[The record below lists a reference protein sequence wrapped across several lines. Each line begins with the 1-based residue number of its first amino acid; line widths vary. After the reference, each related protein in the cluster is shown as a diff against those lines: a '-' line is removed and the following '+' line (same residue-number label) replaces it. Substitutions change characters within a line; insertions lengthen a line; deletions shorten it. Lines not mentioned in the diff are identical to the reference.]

1 MYIKVKQM
9 TSETGLIHLM
19 FNQNM
24 HPALEG
30 EDALIGKLKKLM
42 QININNSV
50 NSPWATADR
59 WSPMVG
65 FKEVIDQLNNMGFR
79 YVCIWFDGTWPGA
92 GEFEDELMKSIDEW
106 NKTDW
111 LAAGHIL
118 QHDNDAP
125 KWHEQCVI
133 LNVEEYQ
140 KLARGIETFVDN
152 QDQLINFP
160 EYKSSM
166 EHMHKNE
173 NGASYTPKW
182 VAGVDSL
189 TSDDYE
195 IKPEPDHYDDSLFL
209 NTLFPIAV
217 RNGLV
222 IHNLDYNVRDKKI
235 CVYVEDDME
244 FTKSWFFDYD
254 FNTRLSLDESRSY
267 GYNHVSDDKR
277 ELFQYKVMDTHIMYV
292 TNTEDVPD
300 GDPIGIDTL
309 VAPCSGLHQYK
320 HISNNR
326 DTIKRVLWTDFSP
339 FGIGWQEY
347 VLKNWDGKDFPKFYK
362 DNFNVIADLGLPSTE
377 FINYD
382 EQNALNFVS
391 SYESEEDWLEHW
403 DFIRTLDH
411 QFVKIDVVKEWRRLS
426 ELVGKDHIALLQLS
440 NIWQY
445 EINYINSPDFDAQ
458 VAFVDLFNELLQNNK
473 TIYFSGDTPGGEFFV
488 QKNMRTLPGII

>member
-1 MYIKVKQM
+1 MHIKLRHQARM
-9 TSETGLIHLM
+9 NGLIHLM
-19 FNQNM
+19 FNENM
-24 HPALEG
+24 HPVLEG

-92 GEFEDELMKSIDEW
+92 SEFEDELMNSINEW

-118 QHDNDAP
+118 QRGTDAP
-125 KWHEQCVI
+125 QWHEQCVI
-133 LNVEEYQ
+133 ININE
-140 KLARGIETFVDN
+140 FCNVDN
-152 QDQLINFP
+152 DFYGYYKRNEQLEQYP
-160 EYKSSM
+160 EYKSSTT
-166 EHMHKNE
+166 HIHDD
-173 NGASYTPKW
+173 YTPMW
-182 VAGVDSL
+182 VAGTDALTPSDS
-189 TSDDYE
+189 E
-195 IKPEPDHYDDSLFL
+195 IKAKPEEYNDELFL
-209 NTLFPIAV
+209 NTLFLVALK
-217 RNGLV
+217 NGLV
-222 IHNLDYNVRDKKI
+222 IYNLNHKIRKGKI
-235 CVYVEDDME
+235 CVYIEDDME
-244 FTKSWFFDYD
+244 FTKEWFFDYD
-254 FNTRLSLDESRSY
+254 FNTRLSLEESRSY
-267 GYNHVSDDKR
+267 GYDLVSDDKR

-292 TNTEDVPD
+292 TNTEDVPF
-300 GDPIGIDTL
+300 GNPIGIDTL
-309 VAPCSGLHQYK
+309 VVPCSGLHQYK

-326 DTIKRVLWTDFSP
+326 DTIKRILWTDFSP
-339 FGIGWQEY
+339 FGIGWQEF
-347 VLKNWDGKDFPKFYK
+347 VLKNWDGKDFDKFYK
-362 DNFNVIADLGLPSTE
+362 DNFNVITDLGLPSEE

-382 EQNALNFVS
+382 KENALDFIE
-391 SYESEEDWLEHW
+391 SYENEEDWLEHW

-426 ELVGKDHIALLQLS
+426 ELVGKDHVALLQLS

-473 TIYFSGDTPGGEFFV
+473 TIYFSGDTPGGDYFE